1 MRNYIFVHFNFAYFF
16 GAVCGGNYFTS
27 YGVIKSQNFPK
38 KYGTDLD
45 CIYTIRVPNGQQI
58 SLNFTQFD
66 LENSTDCAFDF
77 VEIR

>member
-1 MRNYIFVHFNFAYFF
+1 MFS
-16 GAVCGGNYFTS
+16 AVCGGNYFTN
-27 YGVIKSQNFPK
+27 YGLIKSQNFPK
-38 KYGTDLD
+38 KYATDLD

-58 SLNFTQFD
+58 SLNFTFFD